1 MKLLFIDMS
10 MLLFL
15 NSKTWF
21 EMVFH
26 FPTRSEL
33 LGTHYTHSQAY
44 FKTWMD
50 IITLFFAP
58 EYHFIT
64 SLHVTLTLFLL

>member
-1 MKLLFIDMS
+1 MILLI
-10 MLLFL
+10 
-15 NSKTWF
+15 N
-21 EMVFH
+21 VQV
-26 FPTRSEL
+26 TRSKL

-50 IITLFFAP
+50 IITLSFFAP

-64 SLHVTLTLFLL
+64 SLHVTLTRFLLKYIYQLIK